1 MSSPVLMV
9 LLFVLPW
16 RPHGRTLSA
25 NLLGVSLFVGPP
37 AAVRGWPNK
46 LGCSIV
52 GHAVDQ
58 GTTNNRSLAA
68 RVLMVACT
76 RRPRCLV
83 LPPTFSACP
92 FPADSCDVIEVPPGN
107 PGAIVEARQ
116 DVGLRCGCR
125 GLAVAPAQLSSWRPP
140 APTAPCEIIPLPKPR
155 PKRWRAEP
163 DAAAPPPPLN
173 DEPTDTHLGRHSLF
187 AQDGAF
193 SARRVAERCVRL
205 VLRPPLPPTEHRH
218 CLPHVPL
225 LGIVSVG
232 CFFFADWR
240 CTAQPGCRPI
250 LIASYFL
257 ASLSWALAFSILA
270 LAT

>member
-1 MSSPVLMV
+1 M
-9 LLFVLPW
+9 
-16 RPHGRTLSA
+16 
-25 NLLGVSLFVGPP
+25 
-37 AAVRGWPNK
+37 
-46 LGCSIV
+46 GCSIV

-92 FPADSCDVIEVPPGN
+92 FPADSCDAIEVPPGN

-163 DAAAPPPPLN
+163 DAAAPPSTTSPPIH
-173 DEPTDTHLGRHSLF
+173 TSAGT
-187 AQDGAF
+187 AF
-193 SARRVAERCVRL
+193 SPRMAPS
-205 VLRPPLPPTEHRH
+205 RPGALPS
-218 CLPHVPL
+218 
-225 LGIVSVG
+225 GVS
-232 CFFFADWR
+232 
-240 CTAQPGCRPI
+240 
-250 LIASYFL
+250 ASYFAHPYPPPNTGI
-257 ASLSWALAFSILA
+257 ASPMCPSLGLSALGVFLCRLA
-270 LAT
+270 LYSAARLPSDPHCILLLGLTFVGVGILHSRPRHLMVGGGSRDLLRSRLERTRWVVDGI